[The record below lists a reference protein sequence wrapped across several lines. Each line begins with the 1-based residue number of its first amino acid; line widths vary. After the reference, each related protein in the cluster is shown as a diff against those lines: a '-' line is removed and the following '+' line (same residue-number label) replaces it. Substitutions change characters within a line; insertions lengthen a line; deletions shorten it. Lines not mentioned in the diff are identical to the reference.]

1 MIRRDSGQFLRIS
14 GATLQEIMRTEDP
27 LDPVANP
34 IRYIVT
40 FETTHDDA
48 ERSQSGDM
56 PLELPTIL
64 NRKSKVEV
72 TWNKLPVEYL
82 ENLCGELNLVYKDDA
97 FFSTVQNILVG
108 YRDLNGSFRTMDAYV
123 SPTITGT
130 YVIDVEGNDYWDNVR
145 IAFIEK

>member
-1 MIRRDSGQFLRIS
+1 MVNRSSADFLMIQGQ
-14 GATLQEIMRTEDP
+14 TLQEIFETEETDAR
-27 LDPVANP
+27 ANP
-34 IRYIVT
+34 IKYFVT

-56 PLELPTIL
+56 PSELPTIL

-72 TWNKLPVEYL
+72 TWNKLPVTWL
-82 ENLCGELNLVYKDDA
+82 SKLCSRLNLVYKTNES
-97 FFSTVQNILVG
+97 FSTIQNVSVS
-108 YRDLNGSFRTMDAYV
+108 YRDMTGEFREMTAYV

-130 YVIDVEGNDYWDNVR
+130 YVVDIEGKDYWDSVR